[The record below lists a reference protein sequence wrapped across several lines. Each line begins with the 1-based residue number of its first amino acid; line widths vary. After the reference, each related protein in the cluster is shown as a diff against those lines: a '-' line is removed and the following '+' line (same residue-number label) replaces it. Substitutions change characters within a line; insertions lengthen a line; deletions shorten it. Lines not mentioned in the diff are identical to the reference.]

1 MRRIVPLA
9 AALSTTVAIGACAGD
24 QTLRGQVP
32 EGSVWALSEID
43 GAAFGAR
50 ATIGFPA
57 PGKIA
62 GEAPCNRYSGN
73 QAAPYP
79 WFRAERI
86 LSTKRAC
93 ADLAAEQA
101 FFAALARVTLAE
113 VQGEVLILSDPDG
126 PTMVFARQP

>member
-1 MRRIVPLA
+1 MRRIAPLA
-9 AALSTTVAIGACAGD
+9 AALSTSAALGACAGD
-24 QTLRGQVP
+24 ETVRGYVP

-43 GAAFGAR
+43 GATFAAR

-62 GEAPCNRYSGN
+62 GDAPCNRYSGN
-73 QAAPYP
+73 QAATYP

-93 ADLAAEQA
+93 ADLAEEQT
-101 FFAALARVTLAE
+101 FFAALGRVTLAE
-113 VQGEVLILSDPDG
+113 VQGDVLILSAPEG
-126 PTMVFARQP
+126 PVMVFTRQP

>member
-1 MRRIVPLA
+1 MRRIAPLA
-9 AALSTTVAIGACAGD
+9 AALSATAALSACAGD
-24 QTLRGQVP
+24 ETVRSFVP

-43 GAAFGAR
+43 GTAFPAR

-57 PGKIA
+57 AGKIA
-62 GEAPCNRYSGN
+62 GDAPCNRYSGN
-73 QAAPYP
+73 QAAAYP

-86 LSTKRAC
+86 LSTQRAC

-101 FFAALARVTLAE
+101 FFAALGQVTLAE

-126 PTMVFARQP
+126 PTMVFTRQP